1 MKLIKKFFGY
11 CPHCNKYFKYP
22 KRRMTNANY
31 NNKEDNYTFECKECF
46 NRTIEYFANM
56 WDDYNQGRY

>member
-1 MKLIKKFFGY
+1 MKLMKKIFG
-11 CPHCNKYFKYP
+11 HCSHCGRWFKYP

-31 NNKEDNYTFECKECF
+31 NNKEDNYTLECKECF
-46 NRTIEYFANM
+46 DRTIEYFNNM